1 MRYERHAARAL
12 ALVLLAATVLPVSAL
27 AAPADVDGSLTSIR
41 LSGGDGA
48 TSAIEAVSTSGSPVS
63 VSASQAK
70 GSFEVVYQDESGSE
84 TTATV
89 SAADPNAALYAKVD
103 TGSSTLR
110 VRQGPGTDYA
120 ILCSVRSG
128 SFFAVTGKTDGWYQ
142 IACNGR
148 TGYVSADY
156 IVERTLDQ
164 ILAEG
169 DRGTVVDPDS
179 GVPHADPADYDRALA
194 EQIVDYALYRKYGW
208 HGERTVSLVIPGL
221 EGMAHRQAMM
231 ARLRSEPL
239 TEIAGV
245 AVTLRRD
252 HLDGTEVD
260 VATGAVRGTELVG
273 ADVLRYRLA
282 DGTDL
287 LVRPSGTEPKIKI
300 YILAKGPDRADCQ
313 EKTDRYAAWAQT
325 LTERV

>member
-41 LSGGDGA
+41 LSGDGA

-70 GSFEVVYQDESGSE
+70 GSFEVVYQDESGNE

-89 SAADPNAALYAKVD
+89 SAADPNATLYAKVT

-120 ILCSVRSG
+120 ILCSVRNG
-128 SFFAVTGKTDGWYQ
+128 SFFAVTGKTNGWYQ

-156 IVERTLDQ
+156 VVERTLDQ

-169 DRGTVVDPDS
+169 SQGTTTDPNG
-179 GVPHADPADYDRALA
+179 GVPAADPADYDRALA
-194 EQIVDYALYRKYGW
+194 DQIVDYALQYLGYPYVYAAAGPDSFDCSGFTSYVYKHFGY
-208 HGERTVSLVIPGL
+208 SL
-221 EGMAHRQAMM
+221 HRSSYDQ
-231 ARLRSEPL
+231 LKD
-239 TEIAGV
+239 GK
-245 AVTLRRD
+245 AVQK
-252 HLDGTEVD
+252 
-260 VATGAVRGTELVG
+260 A
-273 ADVLRYRLA
+273 
-282 DGTDL
+282 DL
-287 LVRPSGTEPKIKI
+287 LPGDILLFSRNGDVVTHVGL
-300 YILAKGPDRADCQ
+300 YIGNGEFIHASTSTTGVIISDLYSDYYVQ
-313 EKTDRYAAWAQT
+313 HYYAA
-325 LTERV
+325 RRII

>member
-41 LSGGDGA
+41 LSGDGA
-48 TSAIEAVSTSGSPVS
+48 TSAIEAVSTSGSPIS
-63 VSASQAK
+63 LSASQAK
-70 GSFEVVYQDESGSE
+70 GRFEVVYQDEAGNE

-89 SAADPNAALYAKVD
+89 SAADPNATLYAKVD

-156 IVERTLDQ
+156 VVERTLDQ
-164 ILAEG
+164 ILAEK
-169 DRGTVVDPDS
+169 DTTPVVDPDD
-179 GVPHADPADYDRALA
+179 GVPVADPADYDRALA
-194 EQIVDYALYRKYGW
+194 DRIVDYALQYLGCPYVYATAGPDSFDCSGFTSYVYKHFGY
-208 HGERTVSLVIPGL
+208 SL
-221 EGMAHRQAMM
+221 HRSSYDQ
-231 ARLRSEPL
+231 LKD
-239 TEIAGV
+239 GK
-245 AVTLRRD
+245 AVQK
-252 HLDGTEVD
+252 
-260 VATGAVRGTELVG
+260 A
-273 ADVLRYRLA
+273 
-282 DGTDL
+282 DL
-287 LVRPSGTEPKIKI
+287 LPGDILLFSRNGDVVTHVGL
-300 YILAKGPDRADCQ
+300 YIGNGEFIHASTSTTGVIISDLYSDYYVQ
-313 EKTDRYAAWAQT
+313 HYYAA
-325 LTERV
+325 RRII

>member
-41 LSGGDGA
+41 LSGDGA
-48 TSAIEAVSTSGSPVS
+48 TSAIEAVSTSGSPIS
-63 VSASQAK
+63 LSASQAK
-70 GSFEVVYQDESGSE
+70 GRFEVVYQDEAGNE

-89 SAADPNAALYAKVD
+89 SAADPNATLYAKVD

-156 IVERTLDQ
+156 VVERTLDQ
-164 ILAEG
+164 ILAEK
-169 DRGTVVDPDS
+169 DTTPVVDPDD
-179 GVPHADPADYDRALA
+179 GVPVADPADYDRALA
-194 EQIVDYALYRKYGW
+194 DQIVDYALQYLGYPYVYATAGPDSFDCSGFTSYVYKHFGY
-208 HGERTVSLVIPGL
+208 SL
-221 EGMAHRQAMM
+221 HRSSYDQ
-231 ARLRSEPL
+231 LKD
-239 TEIAGV
+239 GK
-245 AVTLRRD
+245 AVQK
-252 HLDGTEVD
+252 
-260 VATGAVRGTELVG
+260 A
-273 ADVLRYRLA
+273 
-282 DGTDL
+282 DL
-287 LVRPSGTEPKIKI
+287 LPGDILLFSRTGDVVTHVGL
-300 YILAKGPDRADCQ
+300 YIGNGEFIHASTSTTGVIISDLYSDYYVQ
-313 EKTDRYAAWAQT
+313 HYYAA
-325 LTERV
+325 RRII

>member
-41 LSGGDGA
+41 LSGDGA
-48 TSAIEAVSTSGSPVS
+48 TSAIEAVSTSGSPIS
-63 VSASQAK
+63 LSASQAK
-70 GSFEVVYQDESGSE
+70 GRFEVVYQDEAGNE

-89 SAADPNAALYAKVD
+89 SAADPNATLYAKVT

-164 ILAEG
+164 ILAEK
-169 DRGTVVDPDS
+169 DTTPVTDPDD
-179 GVPHADPADYDRALA
+179 GVPVADPADYDRALA
-194 EQIVDYALYRKYGW
+194 DQIVDYALQYLGYPYVYATAGPDSFDCSGFTSYVYKHFGY
-208 HGERTVSLVIPGL
+208 SL
-221 EGMAHRQAMM
+221 HRSSYDQ
-231 ARLRSEPL
+231 LKD
-239 TEIAGV
+239 GK
-245 AVTLRRD
+245 AVQK
-252 HLDGTEVD
+252 
-260 VATGAVRGTELVG
+260 A
-273 ADVLRYRLA
+273 
-282 DGTDL
+282 DL
-287 LVRPSGTEPKIKI
+287 LPGDILLFSRNGDVVTHVGL
-300 YILAKGPDRADCQ
+300 YIGNGEFIHASTSTTGVIISDLYSDYYVQ
-313 EKTDRYAAWAQT
+313 HYYAA
-325 LTERV
+325 RRII

>member
-194 EQIVDYALYRKYGW
+194 EQIVDYALQYLGYPYVYATAGPDSFDCSGFTSYVYKHFGY
-208 HGERTVSLVIPGL
+208 SL
-221 EGMAHRQAMM
+221 HRSSYDQ
-231 ARLRSEPL
+231 LKD
-239 TEIAGV
+239 GK
-245 AVTLRRD
+245 AVQK
-252 HLDGTEVD
+252 
-260 VATGAVRGTELVG
+260 A
-273 ADVLRYRLA
+273 
-282 DGTDL
+282 DL
-287 LVRPSGTEPKIKI
+287 LPGDLLLFSRNGDVVTHVGL
-300 YILAKGPDRADCQ
+300 YIGNGQFIHASTSTTGVIISDLYSDYYVQ
-313 EKTDRYAAWAQT
+313 HYYAA
-325 LTERV
+325 RRII

>member
-41 LSGGDGA
+41 LSGDGA
-48 TSAIEAVSTSGSPVS
+48 TSAIEAVSTSGSPIS
-63 VSASQAK
+63 LSASQAK
-70 GSFEVVYQDESGSE
+70 GRFEVVYQDEAGNE

-89 SAADPNAALYAKVD
+89 SAADPNATLYAKVD

-156 IVERTLDQ
+156 VVERTLDQ
-164 ILAEG
+164 ILAEK
-169 DRGTVVDPDS
+169 DTTPVVDPDD
-179 GVPHADPADYDRALA
+179 GVPVADPADYDRALA
-194 EQIVDYALYRKYGW
+194 DQIVDYALQYLGYPYVYATAGPDSFDCSGFTSYVYKHFGY
-208 HGERTVSLVIPGL
+208 SL
-221 EGMAHRQAMM
+221 HRSSYDQ
-231 ARLRSEPL
+231 LKD
-239 TEIAGV
+239 GK
-245 AVTLRRD
+245 AVQK
-252 HLDGTEVD
+252 
-260 VATGAVRGTELVG
+260 A
-273 ADVLRYRLA
+273 
-282 DGTDL
+282 DL
-287 LVRPSGTEPKIKI
+287 LPGDILLFSRNGDIVTHVGL
-300 YILAKGPDRADCQ
+300 YIGNGEFIHASTSTTGVIISDLYSDYYVQ
-313 EKTDRYAAWAQT
+313 HYYAA
-325 LTERV
+325 RRII

>member
-41 LSGGDGA
+41 LSGDGA

-63 VSASQAK
+63 VSAGQAK
-70 GSFEVVYQDESGSE
+70 GSFEVVYQDESGNE

-89 SAADPNAALYAKVD
+89 SAADPNATLYAKVT

-120 ILCSVRSG
+120 ILCSVRNG

-156 IVERTLDQ
+156 VVERTLDQ

-169 DRGTVVDPDS
+169 SQGATTDPNG
-179 GVPHADPADYDRALA
+179 GVPAADPADYDRALA
-194 EQIVDYALYRKYGW
+194 DQIVDYALQYLGYPYVYAAAGPDSFDCSGFTSYVYKHFGY
-208 HGERTVSLVIPGL
+208 SL
-221 EGMAHRQAMM
+221 HRSSYDQ
-231 ARLRSEPL
+231 LKD
-239 TEIAGV
+239 GK
-245 AVTLRRD
+245 AVQK
-252 HLDGTEVD
+252 G
-260 VATGAVRGTELVG
+260 
-273 ADVLRYRLA
+273 
-282 DGTDL
+282 DL
-287 LVRPSGTEPKIKI
+287 LPGDILLFSRNGDVVTHVGL
-300 YILAKGPDRADCQ
+300 YIGNGEFIHASTSTTGVIISDLYSDYYVQ
-313 EKTDRYAAWAQT
+313 HYYAA
-325 LTERV
+325 RRII

>member
-41 LSGGDGA
+41 LTGGDGA
-48 TSAIEAVSTSGSPVS
+48 TSAIEAVSASDSPVA
-63 VSASQAK
+63 VSADQAK
-70 GSFEVVYQDESGSE
+70 GSFQVVYQDESGNE

-89 SAADPNAALYAKVD
+89 SAADPNATLYAKVD

-156 IVERTLDQ
+156 VVERTLDQ
-164 ILAEG
+164 ILDEK
-169 DRGTVVDPDS
+169 DTTPVVDPNS
-179 GVPHADPADYDRALA
+179 GVPAADPADYDRALA
-194 EQIVDYALYRKYGW
+194 DQIVDYALGYLGYPYVYATAGPDSFDCSGFTSYVYKQFGY
-208 HGERTVSLVIPGL
+208 SL
-221 EGMAHRQAMM
+221 HRSSRDQ
-231 ARLRSEPL
+231 LKD
-239 TEIAGV
+239 GK
-245 AVTLRRD
+245 AVQK
-252 HLDGTEVD
+252 
-260 VATGAVRGTELVG
+260 A
-273 ADVLRYRLA
+273 
-282 DGTDL
+282 DL
-287 LVRPSGTEPKIKI
+287 LPGDLLLFSREGDVVTHVGL
-300 YILAKGPDRADCQ
+300 YIGNGEFIHASTSTTGVIISDLYSDYYVQ
-313 EKTDRYAAWAQT
+313 HYYAA
-325 LTERV
+325 RRII

>member
-41 LSGGDGA
+41 LSGDGA
-48 TSAIEAVSTSGSPVS
+48 TSAIEEVSTSGSQIS
-63 VSASQAK
+63 LSASQAK
-70 GSFEVVYQDESGSE
+70 GRFEVVYQDEAGNE

-89 SAADPNAALYAKVD
+89 SAADPNATLYAKVD

-156 IVERTLDQ
+156 VVERTLDQ
-164 ILAEG
+164 ILAEK
-169 DRGTVVDPDS
+169 DTTPVVDPDD
-179 GVPHADPADYDRALA
+179 GVPVADPADYDRALA
-194 EQIVDYALYRKYGW
+194 DQIVDYALQYLGYPYVYATAGPDSFDCSGFTSYVYKHFGY
-208 HGERTVSLVIPGL
+208 SL
-221 EGMAHRQAMM
+221 HRSSYDQ
-231 ARLRSEPL
+231 LKD
-239 TEIAGV
+239 GK
-245 AVTLRRD
+245 AVQK
-252 HLDGTEVD
+252 
-260 VATGAVRGTELVG
+260 A
-273 ADVLRYRLA
+273 
-282 DGTDL
+282 DL
-287 LVRPSGTEPKIKI
+287 LPGDILLFSRNGDVVTHVGL
-300 YILAKGPDRADCQ
+300 YIGNGEFIHASTSTTGVIISDLYSDYYVQ
-313 EKTDRYAAWAQT
+313 HYYAA
-325 LTERV
+325 RRII

>member
-41 LSGGDGA
+41 LSGDGA
-48 TSAIEAVSTSGSPVS
+48 TSAIEAVSTSGSPIS
-63 VSASQAK
+63 LSASQAK
-70 GSFEVVYQDESGSE
+70 GRFEVVYQDEAGNE

-89 SAADPNAALYAKVD
+89 SAADPNATLYAKVD

-156 IVERTLDQ
+156 VVERTLDQ
-164 ILAEG
+164 ILAEK
-169 DRGTVVDPDS
+169 DTTPVVDPDD
-179 GVPHADPADYDRALA
+179 GVPVADPADYDRALA
-194 EQIVDYALYRKYGW
+194 DQIVDYALQYLGYPYVYATAGPDSFDCSGFTSYVYKHFGY
-208 HGERTVSLVIPGL
+208 SL
-221 EGMAHRQAMM
+221 HRSSYDQ
-231 ARLRSEPL
+231 LKD
-239 TEIAGV
+239 GK
-245 AVTLRRD
+245 AVQK
-252 HLDGTEVD
+252 
-260 VATGAVRGTELVG
+260 A
-273 ADVLRYRLA
+273 
-282 DGTDL
+282 DL
-287 LVRPSGTEPKIKI
+287 LPGDILLFSRNGDVVTHVGL
-300 YILAKGPDRADCQ
+300 YIGNGEFIHASTSTTGVIISDLYSDYYVQ
-313 EKTDRYAAWAQT
+313 HYYAA
-325 LTERV
+325 RRII

>member
-41 LSGGDGA
+41 LSGDGA
-48 TSAIEAVSTSGSPVS
+48 TSAIEAVSASDSPVA
-63 VSASQAK
+63 VSADQAK
-70 GSFEVVYQDESGSE
+70 GSFQVVYQDESGNE

-89 SAADPNAALYAKVD
+89 SAADPNATLYAKVD

-156 IVERTLDQ
+156 VVERTLDQ
-164 ILAEG
+164 ILNEKDTTPA
-169 DRGTVVDPDS
+169 TDPDS
-179 GVPHADPADYDRALA
+179 GVPAADPAGYDRALA
-194 EQIVDYALYRKYGW
+194 DQIVDYALQYLGYPYVYATAGPDSFDCSGFTSYVYKHFGY
-208 HGERTVSLVIPGL
+208 SL
-221 EGMAHRQAMM
+221 HRSSRDQ
-231 ARLRSEPL
+231 LKD
-239 TEIAGV
+239 GK
-245 AVTLRRD
+245 AVQK
-252 HLDGTEVD
+252 
-260 VATGAVRGTELVG
+260 A
-273 ADVLRYRLA
+273 
-282 DGTDL
+282 DL
-287 LVRPSGTEPKIKI
+287 LPGDLLLFSREGDVVTHVGL
-300 YILAKGPDRADCQ
+300 YIGNGEFIHASTSTTGVIISDLYSDYYVQ
-313 EKTDRYAAWAQT
+313 HYYAA
-325 LTERV
+325 RRII